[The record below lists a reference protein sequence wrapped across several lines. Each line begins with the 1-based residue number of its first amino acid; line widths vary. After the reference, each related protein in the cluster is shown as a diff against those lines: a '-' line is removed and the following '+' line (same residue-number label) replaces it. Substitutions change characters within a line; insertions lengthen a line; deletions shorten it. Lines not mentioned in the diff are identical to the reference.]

1 MSKFH
6 LVGVAALLSCTL
18 SPFFAAAQTLGN
30 DPALSP
36 MYANCQYGIAVIFPG
51 SSKQPM
57 IRDISYALPGYGT
70 RPAREFYLDQGGNR
84 YAVTVVD
91 FSNGPR
97 FDEQIVEAAA
107 AELRKRGEVRFQ
119 AFAEYEVGVP
129 GRQLNIFTANNR
141 QVRAVVYMAYHK
153 LVITAAD
160 AVVGD
165 PAAIQFEQSI
175 VLIDSNGIDIDR
187 IDANNLDND
196 EAVIAPCS

>member
-1 MSKFH
+1 MSKFR
-6 LVGVAALLSCTL
+6 LAGVAALLSCAV

-57 IRDISYALPGYGT
+57 IRDINYALPDYGT
-70 RPAREFYLDQGGNR
+70 RPAREFYLERQGNR
-84 YAVTVVD
+84 YSVTVVD

-97 FDEQIVEAAA
+97 YDDQIVEAAA

-119 AFAEYEVGVP
+119 AFADYEAGVP
-129 GRQLNIFTANNR
+129 GRQLNIFTGNNR
-141 QVRAVVYMAYHK
+141 QLRAVVYMAYHK

-165 PAAIQFEQSI
+165 AAAIQFEQSI
-175 VLIDSNGIDIDR
+175 VLVDANGIDIDR
-187 IDANNLDND
+187 VDADNYDND
-196 EAVIAPCS
+196 EAVIAPCR

>member
-1 MSKFH
+1 M
-6 LVGVAALLSCTL
+6 V
-18 SPFFAAAQTLGN
+18 SPFSAAAQTLGN

-51 SSKQPM
+51 SSKEPM

-70 RPAREFYLDQGGNR
+70 RPAREFFLEQAGNR

-97 FDEQIVEAAA
+97 YDEQIVEAAA

-119 AFAEYEVGVP
+119 AFADYEAGVP
-129 GRQLNIFTANNR
+129 GRQLNIFTPDNR
-141 QVRAVVYMAYHK
+141 QIRAVVYMAYHR

-160 AVVGD
+160 AVIGD
-165 PAAIQFEQSI
+165 PDAIQFEQSI
-175 VLIDSNGIDIDR
+175 VLIDSMGIDIDR

-196 EAVIAPCS
+196 EAVIAPCR